1 MRKSNSEI
9 LNKVKNIVN
18 EKKVNPSNN
27 NLSNNKI
34 NENLSN
40 NKTNETSK
48 FLAKWIE
55 VNAEK
60 ITKEIIK
67 EEVKKIFK

>member
-18 EKKVNPSNN
+18 EKKTNPSNN
-27 NLSNNKI
+27 
-34 NENLSN
+34 NLSN

-48 FLAKWIE
+48 FLTQWIE

-60 ITKEIIK
+60 ITKDIIK

>member
-9 LNKVKNIVN
+9 LNKVKNVVN
-18 EKKVNPSNN
+18 EKKKTNPSDN
-27 NLSNNKI
+27 
-34 NENLSN
+34 NLSN
-40 NKTNETSK
+40 NKTNETGK
-48 FLAKWIE
+48 FLAQWIE

>member
-18 EKKVNPSNN
+18 EKKTNPSNN
-27 NLSNNKI
+27 NLSNNK
-34 NENLSN
+34 
-40 NKTNETSK
+40 NETSK
-48 FLAKWIE
+48 FLAQWIE

>member
-9 LNKVKNIVN
+9 LNKVKNVVN
-18 EKKVNPSNN
+18 EKKKTNPSNK
-27 NLSNNKI
+27 NLSI
-34 NENLSN
+34 

-48 FLAKWIE
+48 FLEQWIE

>member
-18 EKKVNPSNN
+18 EKKPPPSKK
-27 NLSNNKI
+27 NLSIKP
-34 NENLSN
+34 
-40 NKTNETSK
+40 TNEIDK
-48 FLAKWIE
+48 HFNKWIE
-55 VNAEK
+55 DNAEK
-60 ITKEIIK
+60 ITKELIR

>member
-18 EKKVNPSNN
+18 EKKLNTSNDN
-27 NLSNNKI
+27 MST
-34 NENLSN
+34 
-40 NKTNETSK
+40 NKTNETIK
-48 FLAKWIE
+48 YLNKWIE
-55 VNAEK
+55 DNAEK

>member
-18 EKKVNPSNN
+18 EKKTNSSNN
-27 NLSNNKI
+27 NLSNNQ
-34 NENLSN
+34 
-40 NKTNETSK
+40 TNETNK
-48 FLAKWIE
+48 FLAQWIE

>member
-18 EKKVNPSNN
+18 EKKLNTSNDN
-27 NLSNNKI
+27 MST
-34 NENLSN
+34 
-40 NKTNETSK
+40 NKTNETTK
-48 FLAKWIE
+48 YLNKWIE
-55 VNAEK
+55 DNAEK

-67 EEVKKIFK
+67 DEVKKIFK

>member
-9 LNKVKNIVN
+9 LNKVKNVVN
-18 EKKVNPSNN
+18 EKKKPNPSNK
-27 NLSNNKI
+27 NLS
-34 NENLSN
+34 SN
-40 NKTNETSK
+40 TTNETSK
-48 FLAKWIE
+48 FLARWIE

-60 ITKEIIK
+60 ITREIIK

>member
-18 EKKVNPSNN
+18 EKKPSSSKN
-27 NLSNNKI
+27 NLSI
-34 NENLSN
+34 DQ
-40 NKTNETSK
+40 TNETSK
-48 FLAKWIE
+48 NLNKWIE
-55 VNAEK
+55 DNAEK
-60 ITKEIIK
+60 ITKELIK

>member
-18 EKKVNPSNN
+18 EKKTNPSKN
-27 NLSNNKI
+27 
-34 NENLSN
+34 NLSN
-40 NKTNETSK
+40 NKTNETNK
-48 FLAKWIE
+48 FLAQWIE

>member
-9 LNKVKNIVN
+9 LNKVKNVVN
-18 EKKVNPSNN
+18 EKKKPNPSNN
-27 NLSNNKI
+27 NLSNI
-34 NENLSN
+34 
-40 NKTNETSK
+40 KTNETSK
-48 FLAKWIE
+48 FLARWIE

-60 ITKEIIK
+60 ITREIIK

>member
-9 LNKVKNIVN
+9 LNKVKNVVN
-18 EKKVNPSNN
+18 EKKKTNPSN
-27 NLSNNKI
+27 K
-34 NENLSN
+34 NLSN
-40 NKTNETSK
+40 NKTNETSN
-48 FLAKWIE
+48 FLAQWIE

>member
-18 EKKVNPSNN
+18 EKKLKHSSNN
-27 NLSNNKI
+27 LTI
-34 NENLSN
+34 
-40 NKTNETSK
+40 NKTNETSNY
-48 FLAKWIE
+48 LNKWIE
-55 VNAEK
+55 DNAEK
-60 ITKEIIK
+60 ITKELIK

>member
-18 EKKVNPSNN
+18 EKKKTNPSYN
-27 NLSNNKI
+27 NLSNK
-34 NENLSN
+34 
-40 NKTNETSK
+40 KTNETSK
-48 FLAKWIE
+48 FLAQWIE

-60 ITKEIIK
+60 ITKEKLI
-67 EEVKKIFK
+67 

>member
-1 MRKSNSEI
+1 MRKNNTEI
-9 LNKVKNIVN
+9 LNKVKNVVN
-18 EKKVNPSNN
+18 EKKPPNPSN
-27 NLSNNKI
+27 S
-34 NENLSN
+34 NLSN

-48 FLAKWIE
+48 LLAQWIE

>member
-1 MRKSNSEI
+1 MKKNNTEI

-18 EKKVNPSNN
+18 EKKTNPSKN
-27 NLSNNKI
+27 
-34 NENLSN
+34 NLSN

-48 FLAKWIE
+48 FLEQWIE

-60 ITKEIIK
+60 ITKE
-67 EEVKKIFK
+67 

>member
-18 EKKVNPSNN
+18 EKKTSPSKN
-27 NLSNNKI
+27 NLSI
-34 NENLSN
+34 DQ
-40 NKTNETSK
+40 TNETSK
-48 FLAKWIE
+48 HLNKWIE
-55 VNAEK
+55 DNAEK
-60 ITKEIIK
+60 ITKELIK

>member
-1 MRKSNSEI
+1 M
-9 LNKVKNIVN
+9 LLM
-18 EKKVNPSNN
+18 KKKKTNPSNN
-27 NLSNNKI
+27 NLSK
-34 NENLSN
+34 
-40 NKTNETSK
+40 NKTNETSE
-48 FLAKWIE
+48 FLAQWIE

>member
-1 MRKSNSEI
+1 MKKNNTEI
-9 LNKVKNIVN
+9 LNKVKNVVN
-18 EKKVNPSNN
+18 EKKTPNPSNR
-27 NLSNNKI
+27 
-34 NENLSN
+34 NLSN
-40 NKTNETSK
+40 NKTNDTSK
-48 FLAKWIE
+48 FLEQWIE

>member
-18 EKKVNPSNN
+18 EKKSKTSKN
-27 NLSNNKI
+27 NLSI
-34 NENLSN
+34 

-48 FLAKWIE
+48 YLNKWIE
-55 VNAEK
+55 DNAEK

>member
-18 EKKVNPSNN
+18 EKKIKSPNN
-27 NLSNNKI
+27 Y
-34 NENLSN
+34 LSN
-40 NKTNETSK
+40 NKTNEK
-48 FLAKWIE
+48 IKDLNKWIE
-55 VNAEK
+55 DNAEK
-60 ITKEIIK
+60 IAKEIIK

>member
-9 LNKVKNIVN
+9 LNKVKNVVN
-18 EKKVNPSNN
+18 EKKKPNPSNN
-27 NLSNNKI
+27 NLSK
-34 NENLSN
+34 
-40 NKTNETSK
+40 NKTNETSE
-48 FLAKWIE
+48 FLAQWIE

>member
-9 LNKVKNIVN
+9 LKKVKNVVN
-18 EKKVNPSNN
+18 EKKNPNPSNN
-27 NLSNNKI
+27 
-34 NENLSN
+34 NLSN

-48 FLAKWIE
+48 FLVQWIE

>member
-18 EKKVNPSNN
+18 EKKTSPSKN
-27 NLSNNKI
+27 NLSI
-34 NENLSN
+34 DQ
-40 NKTNETSK
+40 TNETSK
-48 FLAKWIE
+48 HLKKWIE
-55 VNAEK
+55 DNAEK
-60 ITKEIIK
+60 ITKELIK

>member
-18 EKKVNPSNN
+18 EKKTNPSNN
-27 NLSNNKI
+27 NLSNNK
-34 NENLSN
+34 
-40 NKTNETSK
+40 TNETRK
-48 FLAKWIE
+48 FLAQWIE

>member
-9 LNKVKNIVN
+9 LNKVKNVVN
-18 EKKVNPSNN
+18 EKKKTNPSN
-27 NLSNNKI
+27 K
-34 NENLSN
+34 NLSN
-40 NKTNETSK
+40 NKTNETSE
-48 FLAKWIE
+48 FLAQWIE

>member
-9 LNKVKNIVN
+9 LNKVKNVVN
-18 EKKVNPSNN
+18 EKKKTNPSN
-27 NLSNNKI
+27 K
-34 NENLSN
+34 NLSN

>member
-1 MRKSNSEI
+1 MRKSNTEI
-9 LNKVKNIVN
+9 LNKVKTVVN
-18 EKKVNPSNN
+18 EKKKTNPSNN
-27 NLSNNKI
+27 NLSK
-34 NENLSN
+34 
-40 NKTNETSK
+40 NKTNETSE
-48 FLAKWIE
+48 FLAQWIE

>member
-9 LNKVKNIVN
+9 LNKVKNVVN
-18 EKKVNPSNN
+18 EKKKTNPSN
-27 NLSNNKI
+27 K
-34 NENLSN
+34 NLSN
-40 NKTNETSK
+40 NKTNETRN
-48 FLAKWIE
+48 FLAQWIE

-60 ITKEIIK
+60 ITKEVIK